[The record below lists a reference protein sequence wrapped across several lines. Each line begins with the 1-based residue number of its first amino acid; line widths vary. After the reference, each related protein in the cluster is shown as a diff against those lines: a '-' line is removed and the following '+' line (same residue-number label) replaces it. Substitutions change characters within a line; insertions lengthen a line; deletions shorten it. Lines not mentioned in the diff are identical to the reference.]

1 MRLAIQHRTEYCY
14 SHPVFL
20 EPLTL
25 RLRPRCD
32 VVQTLDQY
40 SIVVHPA
47 PTGISHCVDLDG
59 NGTDTVWFNG
69 VHEQLVIT
77 VNATVLTHRSD
88 PFDFLITDTAALT
101 LPLGYEQR
109 LLPSLAPYL
118 QRQQEN
124 AALAAFS
131 RAMQTEAGGNTVRFL
146 SLLAEHIRSA
156 FQYSV
161 REQGEAWTPETT
173 LEKKSGACRDF
184 AMLYID
190 ACRCAGIAA
199 RFVSGYSYADAEA
212 QHHLHAWVEVYLPG
226 AGWRGF
232 DPSEGLAVADRHIAI
247 ASGRNAED
255 ASPVFGLYRGDAKPQ
270 LMTSLSIAK
279 LTD

>member
-1 MRLAIQHRTEYCY
+1 MRLAIQHRTEYRY

-40 SIVVHPA
+40 SIVVDPA
-47 PTGISHCVDLDG
+47 PTGISHCVDMDG
-59 NGTDTVWFNG
+59 NSSSTVWFNG

-88 PFDFLITDTAALT
+88 PFDFLITDNAALT
-101 LPLGYEQR
+101 LPLVYEQR

-156 FQYSV
+156 FQYLV
-161 REQGEAWTPETT
+161 REQGEAWTPQTT

-199 RFVSGYSYADAEA
+199 RFVSGYSYADAKA

-232 DPSEGLAVADRHIAI
+232 DPSEGLAVADRHIVI
-247 ASGRNAED
+247 ATGRNAED
-255 ASPVFGLYRGDAKPQ
+255 ASPVFGLYRGDARLQ
-270 LMTSLSIAK
+270 LIASLSITQ
-279 LTD
+279 LSE

>member
-1 MRLAIQHRTEYCY
+1 MRLAIQHCTEYHY
-14 SHPVFL
+14 SQPVFL

-40 SIVVHPA
+40 SVNVFPA

-69 VHEQLVIT
+69 VHEKLVII

-88 PFDFLITDTAALT
+88 PFDFLITDTTALT
-101 LPLGYEQR
+101 LPLVYEQR
-109 LLPSLAPYL
+109 LLPSLTPYL
-118 QRQQEN
+118 QRQQESTD
-124 AALAAFS
+124 LAAFS
-131 RAMQTEAGGNTVRFL
+131 RSIQTEAEGNTVRFL
-146 SLLAEHIRSA
+146 SLLAEHICNTFR
-156 FQYSV
+156 YSV
-161 REQGEAWTPETT
+161 REQGDAWTAQTT

-184 AMLYID
+184 ALLYID
-190 ACRCAGIAA
+190 ACRSAGIAA
-199 RFVSGYSYADAEA
+199 RFVSGYSYADAAAE
-212 QHHLHAWVEVYLPG
+212 HHLHAWVEAYLPG

-247 ASGRNAED
+247 ATGRNAED
-255 ASPVFGLYRGDAKPQ
+255 ASPVYGLFRGDARPQ
-270 LMTSLSIAK
+270 LTASVSIVK